1 MLGLNIINIKT
12 IKLNIINNKKWLLL
26 LKLNVRK

>member
-1 MLGLNIINIKT
+1 MLGLNIIIIKT
-12 IKLNIINNKKWLLL
+12 IKLNIINIKKWLLL